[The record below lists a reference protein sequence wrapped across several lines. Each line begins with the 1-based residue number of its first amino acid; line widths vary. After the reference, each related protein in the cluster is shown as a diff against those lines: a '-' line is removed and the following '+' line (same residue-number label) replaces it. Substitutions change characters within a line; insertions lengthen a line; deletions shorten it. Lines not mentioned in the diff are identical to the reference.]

1 MRDIP
6 GVLVV
11 RRVSSRIVGVM
22 KKSEALKILG
32 LADGASDDEIKKAHR
47 KLVIAH
53 HPDKFPLDSKEH
65 AEAEELTKQIN
76 EARDVLINRSWSPEF
91 DPRRDP
97 RPYAGNP
104 YAHPAGSAGQGGAS
118 GQGNPFDPFA
128 GWPFGGAAQG
138 QTTYVW
144 TRWDDI
150 FSGAAGSQRP
160 GSQQNGSGQRAG
172 GAEWPFGGFTVEYDP
187 FDPFAPF
194 RAARA
199 QQQTGE
205 EVFARSKKG
214 LRDEALM
221 VAAKVVALVVLSIAG
236 SSATGLFL
244 YVMASIIYGLYKR
257 MGSLLVMLLVPIM
270 IFGAPLIFMLAPRNG
285 FVGAPLTVAF
295 LVSVL
300 FDVQNLRDRIR
311 TYQAAKVGL

>member
-1 MRDIP
+1 MRS
-6 GVLVV
+6 
-11 RRVSSRIVGVM
+11 RRLIASSSSPI
-22 KKSEALKILG
+22 I
-32 LADGASDDEIKKAHR
+32 
-47 KLVIAH
+47 
-53 HPDKFPLDSKEH
+53 PDKFPLDSKEH

-104 YAHPAGSAGQGGAS
+104 YAHPTGSAGQGGAS

-128 GWPFGGAAQG
+128 GWPFGDAAPG

-144 TRWDDI
+144 TSWDDI

-160 GSQQNGSGQRAG
+160 GSQQNGAGQRTG

-205 EVFARSKKG
+205 EVFARAKKG

-221 VAAKVVALVVLSIAG
+221 VAAKVVALAVLSIAG

>member
-1 MRDIP
+1 
-6 GVLVV
+6 
-11 RRVSSRIVGVM
+11 M

-104 YAHPAGSAGQGGAS
+104 YAHPTGSAGQGGAS
-118 GQGNPFDPFA
+118 GQGNPFDPFDPFA

-144 TRWDDI
+144 TSWDDI

-160 GSQQNGSGQRAG
+160 GSQQNGAGQRAG
-172 GAEWPFGGFTVEYDP
+172 GAEWPFGGFTIEYDP

-205 EVFARSKKG
+205 EVFARAKKG

-221 VAAKVVALVVLSIAG
+221 VAAKVVALAVLSIAG

>member
-1 MRDIP
+1 
-6 GVLVV
+6 
-11 RRVSSRIVGVM
+11 M

-104 YAHPAGSAGQGGAS
+104 YAHPTGSAGQGGAA
-118 GQGNPFDPFA
+118 GQGNPFD
-128 GWPFGGAAQG
+128 GWPFGDAAQG

-144 TRWDDI
+144 TSWDDI

-160 GSQQNGSGQRAG
+160 GSGQNGAGQRTG

-205 EVFARSKKG
+205 EVFARAKKG
-214 LRDEALM
+214 LRDEVLM
-221 VAAKVVALVVLSIAG
+221 VAAKVVALAVLSIAG

>member
-1 MRDIP
+1 
-6 GVLVV
+6 
-11 RRVSSRIVGVM
+11 M

-104 YAHPAGSAGQGGAS
+104 YAHPTGSAGQGGAS

-128 GWPFGGAAQG
+128 G
-138 QTTYVW
+138 
-144 TRWDDI
+144 
-150 FSGAAGSQRP
+150 
-160 GSQQNGSGQRAG
+160 
-172 GAEWPFGGFTVEYDP
+172 WPFGGFTVEYDP

-205 EVFARSKKG
+205 EVFARAKKG

-221 VAAKVVALVVLSIAG
+221 VAAKVVALAVFSIAG

-300 FDVQNLRDRIR
+300 FDVQNLRDRIH

>member
-1 MRDIP
+1 M
-6 GVLVV
+6 
-11 RRVSSRIVGVM
+11 
-22 KKSEALKILG
+22 
-32 LADGASDDEIKKAHR
+32 
-47 KLVIAH
+47 
-53 HPDKFPLDSKEH
+53 
-65 AEAEELTKQIN
+65 
-76 EARDVLINRSWSPEF
+76 
-91 DPRRDP
+91 
-97 RPYAGNP
+97 
-104 YAHPAGSAGQGGAS
+104 
-118 GQGNPFDPFA
+118 
-128 GWPFGGAAQG
+128 
-138 QTTYVW
+138 
-144 TRWDDI
+144 
-150 FSGAAGSQRP
+150 
-160 GSQQNGSGQRAG
+160 
-172 GAEWPFGGFTVEYDP
+172 EYDP

-199 QQQTGE
+199 PQQTGE
-205 EVFARSKKG
+205 EVFARAKKG

-221 VAAKVVALVVLSIAG
+221 VAAKVVALAVLSIAG

-270 IFGAPLIFMLAPRNG
+270 IFGAPLVFMLAPRNG

>member
-1 MRDIP
+1 M
-6 GVLVV
+6 
-11 RRVSSRIVGVM
+11 
-22 KKSEALKILG
+22 
-32 LADGASDDEIKKAHR
+32 
-47 KLVIAH
+47 
-53 HPDKFPLDSKEH
+53 
-65 AEAEELTKQIN
+65 
-76 EARDVLINRSWSPEF
+76 
-91 DPRRDP
+91 
-97 RPYAGNP
+97 
-104 YAHPAGSAGQGGAS
+104 
-118 GQGNPFDPFA
+118 
-128 GWPFGGAAQG
+128 
-138 QTTYVW
+138 W
-144 TRWDDI
+144 TSWDDI

-160 GSQQNGSGQRAG
+160 GSGQNGAGQGAG

-194 RAARA
+194 RAARE

-205 EVFARSKKG
+205 EVFARAKKG

-221 VAAKVVALVVLSIAG
+221 VAAKVVALAVLSIAG

>member
-1 MRDIP
+1 M
-6 GVLVV
+6 
-11 RRVSSRIVGVM
+11 
-22 KKSEALKILG
+22 
-32 LADGASDDEIKKAHR
+32 
-47 KLVIAH
+47 
-53 HPDKFPLDSKEH
+53 
-65 AEAEELTKQIN
+65 
-76 EARDVLINRSWSPEF
+76 LINRSWSPEF

-104 YAHPAGSAGQGGAS
+104 YAHPTGSAGQGGAS

-128 GWPFGGAAQG
+128 GWPFGDATQG

-144 TRWDDI
+144 TSWDDI
-150 FSGAAGSQRP
+150 FSGAAGSQR
-160 GSQQNGSGQRAG
+160 SGSGQNGTGQRTG
-172 GAEWPFGGFTVEYDP
+172 GAEWPFGGFAVEYDP

-205 EVFARSKKG
+205 EVFARAKKG

-221 VAAKVVALVVLSIAG
+221 VAAKVVALAVLSIAG

-285 FVGAPLTVAF
+285 CGRSAHRGVFWYRCCSTCRT
-295 LVSVL
+295 S
-300 FDVQNLRDRIR
+300 RDRIR
-311 TYQAAKVGL
+311 TYQAAKMGL

>member
-1 MRDIP
+1 MRS
-6 GVLVV
+6 
-11 RRVSSRIVGVM
+11 RRLI
-22 KKSEALKILG
+22 A
-32 LADGASDDEIKKAHR
+32 

-53 HPDKFPLDSKEH
+53 HPDKFPLDSKER

-104 YAHPAGSAGQGGAS
+104 YAHPTGSAGQGGAS

-128 GWPFGGAAQG
+128 GWPFGDATRADHVRVDQLGRHLQRCRGFAALRARAERHQVNAPVAPSG
-138 QTTYVW
+138 RSAASLLSTTPS
-144 TRWDDI
+144 TRL
-150 FSGAAGSQRP
+150 
-160 GSQQNGSGQRAG
+160 
-172 GAEWPFGGFTVEYDP
+172 
-187 FDPFAPF
+187 APF

-205 EVFARSKKG
+205 EVFARAKKG

-221 VAAKVVALVVLSIAG
+221 VAAKVVALAVLSIAG

-311 TYQAAKVGL
+311 TYQAAKMGL